1 MEKFIEITDIEIEME
16 DISERILK
24 HHEVRE
30 WNMGAIPHCRVE
42 RDCELRIESGKILNK
57 EIDSFTDSRHA
68 FE

>member
-1 MEKFIEITDIEIEME
+1 ME